1 MYMYDV
7 LVNEN
12 VFIFKLGDK
21 LKMTEKCNGQIAAVI
36 DFVRL
41 WDDLLPTF
49 KMEENGLHNLIEAAQ
64 KFFFFSEQKFH
75 SNLRHSIIGE

>member
-1 MYMYDV
+1 MLVPLYMYDV

-41 WDDLLPTF
+41 
-49 KMEENGLHNLIEAAQ
+49 
-64 KFFFFSEQKFH
+64 
-75 SNLRHSIIGE
+75 